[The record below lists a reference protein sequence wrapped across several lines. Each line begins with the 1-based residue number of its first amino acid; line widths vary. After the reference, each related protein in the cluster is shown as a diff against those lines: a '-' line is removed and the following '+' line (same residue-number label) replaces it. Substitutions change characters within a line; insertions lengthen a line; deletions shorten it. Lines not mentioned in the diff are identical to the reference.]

1 MNLQSRI
8 RAEDLSTELAAV
20 LEVRIIFRHRLGVG
34 QVSQAVLQQ
43 AVAGVVQD
51 PLGLLLEQLQGVEG
65 GGGRHLGGVAG
76 REDAGSDGGRGV
88 VRVRQR
94 RLVD

>member
-1 MNLQSRI
+1 MF
-8 RAEDLSTELAAV
+8 
-20 LEVRIIFRHRLGVG
+20 EVWVIFGDRLGVG
-34 QVSQAVLQQ
+34 QVGQAVLQQ

-51 PLGLLLEQLQGVEG
+51 SLRLLLEELQGVEG

-76 REDAGSDGGRGV
+76 GEDAGSDGGRGV
-88 VRVRQR
+88 ERVW